1 LEQFMSLYNP
11 EGTPPIIPTG
21 MARVERSLPYPG
33 EVLVRTGGRVEPEDI
48 VARAYVPAPPHILN
62 VAQML
67 AAPASR
73 IARLVNY
80 EVGSR
85 IEEGEELA
93 RSGWRTCSAPVTGQV
108 SAVDTTTGYVTIT
121 PEPETFDLH
130 AALRGIAMEIQP
142 YRGVTIET
150 PATQIYG
157 VFGLGI
163 ERSGVLR
170 LLVTDATE
178 IITAEYVNVRSA
190 YSVIIGGAG
199 ITAEALRRAVAEQ
212 VRGVVVGSIDERELR
227 DFLQTSGRALWH
239 TGSGGWQFPQPRQAG
254 DPGLTLLITEGFG
267 AQPMSQA
274 IFDVLSARDRQE
286 VLIEGSTTLRQTQ
299 QRPRLI
305 VPTARGSGT
314 MERPRPQ
321 IAPGAQVRLLNS
333 TYLGQVATVRAVSS
347 VALRLESGVRTP
359 AVEVAVEGAEPVWV
373 PRTAV
378 EVLA

>member
-1 LEQFMSLYNP
+1 
-11 EGTPPIIPTG
+11 

-227 DFLQTSGRALWH
+227 DFLQTSGHDLWH
-239 TGSGGWQFPQPRQAG
+239 TGSGGWHFPQPRQAG

-333 TYLGQVATVRAVSS
+333 AYLGQVATVRAVSS

-359 AVEVAVEGAEPVWV
+359 AVEVAVEGAEPIWV

>member
-1 LEQFMSLYNP
+1 MSLYNP

-62 VAQML
+62 VAQAIASP
-67 AAPASR
+67 AAR
-73 IARLVNY
+73 IARLVHY

-93 RSGWRTCSAPVTGQV
+93 RSGWRTCVAPVTGQV
-108 SAVDTTTGYVTIT
+108 SAIDTTTGYVTIA
-121 PEPETFDLH
+121 PEPETFDLQ

-157 VFGLGI
+157 VFGLGS

-178 IITAEYVNVRSA
+178 VITADYVNVRSA

-199 ITAEALRRAVAEQ
+199 ITADALRRAVAEQ

-227 DFLQTSGRALWH
+227 DFLRTSERPFWQ
-239 TGSGGWQFPQPRQAG
+239 TGSGGWQFPQPGRAD
-254 DPGLTLLITEGFG
+254 DPGLTLLVTEGFG

-274 IFDVLSARDRQE
+274 IFDVLSALDRQE
-286 VLIEGSTTLRQTQ
+286 ALIEGATTLRQTQ
-299 QRPRLI
+299 RRPRLI

-314 MERPRPQ
+314 MDLPRPR
-321 IAPGAQVRLLNS
+321 IAPGVQVRLLNA
-333 TYLGQVATVRAVSS
+333 THLGQVAAVRSVSS
-347 VALRLESGVRTP
+347 VALRIDSGVRTP
-359 AVEVAVEGAEPVWV
+359 AVEVSIDGTEPFWV

>member
-48 VARAYVPAPPHILN
+48 VARAYVPALPHILN

-93 RSGWRTCSAPVTGQV
+93 RSGWRTCIAPVTGQV
-108 SAVDTTTGYVTIT
+108 SAVDTTTGYVTIA

-239 TGSGGWQFPQPRQAG
+239 TGSGGWHFPQPRQAG
-254 DPGLTLLITEGFG
+254 DPGLTLLVTEGFG

-305 VPTARGSGT
+305 VPTGRGSGT

-333 TYLGQVATVRAVSS
+333 AYLGQVATVRAVSS

-359 AVEVAVEGAEPVWV
+359 AVEVAVEGAEPIWV

>member
-1 LEQFMSLYNP
+1 MSLYNP

-130 AALRGIAMEIQP
+130 AALRGIAMEVQP

-239 TGSGGWQFPQPRQAG
+239 TGSSGWQFPQPGQAG
-254 DPGLTLLITEGFG
+254 DPGLTLLVTEGFG

-274 IFDVLSARDRQE
+274 IFDVLSACDRQE

-305 VPTARGSGT
+305 VPTGRGSGT

-321 IAPGAQVRLLNS
+321 IAPGARVRLLNS

-347 VALRLESGVRTP
+347 VSLRLESGVRTP
-359 AVEVAVEGAEPVWV
+359 AVEVTVEGAEPIWV

>member
-1 LEQFMSLYNP
+1 
-11 EGTPPIIPTG
+11 
-21 MARVERSLPYPG
+21 
-33 EVLVRTGGRVEPEDI
+33 
-48 VARAYVPAPPHILN
+48 
-62 VAQML
+62 
-67 AAPASR
+67 
-73 IARLVNY
+73 
-80 EVGSR
+80 
-85 IEEGEELA
+85 
-93 RSGWRTCSAPVTGQV
+93 
-108 SAVDTTTGYVTIT
+108 
-121 PEPETFDLH
+121 
-130 AALRGIAMEIQP
+130 
-142 YRGVTIET
+142 
-150 PATQIYG
+150 
-157 VFGLGI
+157 
-163 ERSGVLR
+163 VLR

-227 DFLQTSGRALWH
+227 DFLQTSGHDLWH
-239 TGSGGWQFPQPRQAG
+239 TGSGGWHFPQPRQAG

-333 TYLGQVATVRAVSS
+333 AYLGQVATVRAVSS

-359 AVEVAVEGAEPVWV
+359 AVEVAVEGAEPIWV